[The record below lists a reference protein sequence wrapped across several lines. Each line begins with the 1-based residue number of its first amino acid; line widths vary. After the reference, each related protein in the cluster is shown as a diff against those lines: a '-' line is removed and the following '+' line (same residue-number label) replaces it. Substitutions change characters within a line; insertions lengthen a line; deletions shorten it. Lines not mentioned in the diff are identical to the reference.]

1 MTCTW
6 ISWVAMRA
14 TLGRACPPVPGRI
27 QWPTADA
34 ADPWLGGGGLKIWI
48 FIKKFT
54 PQIGGS
60 TLLPGRS
67 GGHGWI
73 RRFFLWIFH
82 PVTTRSIAS
91 RPSSGPCENLG
102 SQNGGLGGF
111 LGLLVSKIGFS
122 ESNCVQQTQ
131 RELLK
136 SFLDPYRPWGG
147 RELLGSSSGPASDR
161 RPKAR
166 S

>member
-1 MTCTW
+1 MLDLFCV
-6 ISWVAMRA
+6 IGNSGAY
-14 TLGRACPPVPGRI
+14 GRCRRPLA
-27 QWPTADA
+27 
-34 ADPWLGGGGLKIWI
+34 GGGEKIRI

-54 PQIGGS
+54 PQFGGS

-82 PVTTRSIAS
+82 PVAPRSVAC
-91 RPSSGPCENLG
+91 RPSSGPCENSA

-122 ESNCVQQTQ
+122 ESNCVQQTP

-136 SFLDPYRPWGG
+136 SFLDPFGRGADGSSSGAP
-147 RELLGSSSGPASDR
+147 RELLGSSSGAPQQLLWDASPE
-161 RPKAR
+161 PKNV
-166 S
+166 